1 MKRKLITLFLSILT
15 VITVASAFTVTAN
28 AASKSVTLTTD
39 DKWVYSET
47 ISAKGAKAKVCNAAS
62 SNHDV
67 YGIIQYKSG
76 SSYVS
81 DQEYLIAKGKTLSKD
96 SATYFMAN
104 KAWRLELNPY
114 GVATKGCTADGTI
127 SSR

>member
-1 MKRKLITLFLSILT
+1 MKRKLITLFLFILT

-28 AASKSVTLTTD
+28 AATASLTVN
-39 DKWVYSET
+39 DKWVYSNT
-47 ISAKGAKAKVCNAAS
+47 LSAKGTKATVYNAAS

-76 SSYVS
+76 TSYVT
-81 DQEYLIAKGKTLSKD
+81 DYEFLVKKGVNSGYKNSASKF
-96 SATYFMAN
+96 TAN
-104 KAWRLELNPY
+104 KTWRLELNPY

-127 SSR
+127 VSR